1 MRIGIIQERILL
13 LLAAGLALG
22 LAYTPRQRYKVF
34 RGVSKEW
41 ETINNDTLR
50 RAIQSL
56 YKNKMI
62 DLKEQKDGSMTMI
75 LLNNGK
81 KRILEYKLED
91 MKIRKPKNWD
101 KKWRMVLFD
110 IPKNMNKVREAFR
123 SHLKRLGFYQYQKSV
138 FVYPYECQNEI
149 DFLIEF
155 YKARP
160 YIRQLIVL
168 NLDNQFHL
176 EKIFKNL

>member
-1 MRIGIIQERILL
+1 MRTGPLQRRILL

-22 LAYTPRQRYKVF
+22 LAHAPRQRYKIF

-41 ETINNDTLR
+41 KKINNDALR
-50 RAIQSL
+50 KAIHSL

-62 DLKEQKDGSMTMI
+62 DLKEQKGGLIKMI
-75 LLNNGK
+75 LLDNGK
-81 KRILEYKLED
+81 KKILEYKLGE
-91 MKIRKPKNWD
+91 MKIVKPKYWD

-110 IPKNMNKVREAFR
+110 IPKNLNKVRDAFR
-123 SHLKRLGFYQYQKSV
+123 FHLKHLGFYQYQKSV
-138 FVYPYECQNEI
+138 FIYPYECQNEI

-155 YKARP
+155 YKARL